1 MRLLCPADNGVQ
13 RIMALI
19 TTLQFSI
26 FNQLPSICSANTQPR
41 FNTILGR
48 WVTHNKAMEQSIHQ
62 AHKCA
67 TQHTHSATRLLIC
80 GVAACDLLLQTAC
93 NAFARDS

>member
-1 MRLLCPADNGVQ
+1 MRVLCPADNGRPTYNGVDHH
-13 RIMALI
+13 I
-19 TTLQFSI
+19 TI
-26 FNQLPSICSANTQPR
+26 FNQLPSICSANTQPH

-67 TQHTHSATRLLIC
+67 TQHTHSATHLLIC